1 MRRLFHLHI
10 KSTNDHKYYGSLVG
24 LLLDNENLGISK
36 SYLEKY
42 DWLKPYENEL
52 IIIRKG
58 FMSSANDI
66 RGVSVNWKLKY

>member
-1 MRRLFHLHI
+1 MKRRLFHLHI
-10 KSTNDHKYYGSLVG
+10 KATNEHKYYGSLAG
-24 LLLDNENLGISK
+24 ILLDNDNLGISK

-42 DWLKPYENEL
+42 EWVEPYENDL

-66 RGVSVNWKLKY
+66 RNVSTK

>member
-1 MRRLFHLHI
+1 MKRRLFHLHI
-10 KSTNDHKYYGSLVG
+10 KVNNEHKYYGSLAG
-24 LLLDNENLGISK
+24 LLLDNENIGISK

-42 DWLKPYENEL
+42 DWLEPYENDL

-66 RGVSVNWKLKY
+66 RNVSTK

>member
-1 MRRLFHLHI
+1 MKRRLFHLHI
-10 KSTNDHKYYGSLVG
+10 KASNEHKYYGSLMG

-42 DWLKPYENEL
+42 DWSEPYENEL
-52 IIIRKG
+52 IVIRKW

-66 RGVSVNWKLKY
+66 RSASVK